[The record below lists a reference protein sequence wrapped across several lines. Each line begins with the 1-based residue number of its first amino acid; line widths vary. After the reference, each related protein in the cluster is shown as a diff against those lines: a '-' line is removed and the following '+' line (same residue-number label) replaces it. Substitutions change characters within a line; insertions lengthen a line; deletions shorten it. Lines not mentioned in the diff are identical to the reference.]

1 MHYKSICVSLELLC
15 LDVTLEYNTLG
26 EIQAHCGS
34 WIRLLGSTIRSC
46 ADNPH
51 VRRVSE
57 RKNHRR
63 PKRDD
68 DDSHG
73 KDLGLRLLVLASVII
88 TARASPSQTNR
99 HRVAKEEGTGRI
111 SRNSVV
117 YVFASLLCVFDLLLL
132 KAPYYRVQD
141 AGSVLS
147 FSAQPDLCTERSKC
161 TTC

>member
-1 MHYKSICVSLELLC
+1 MSLELIC

-111 SRNSVV
+111 YSQLRRVCVRISIVCFRSVT
-117 YVFASLLCVFDLLLL
+117 
-132 KAPYYRVQD
+132 
-141 AGSVLS
+141 
-147 FSAQPDLCTERSKC
+147 TESSIL
-161 TTC
+161 